1 MENINTDYIRRTC
14 KILAK
19 LFKMRK
25 PRGNSFDKGRLV
37 TLSNQRIVLVQ
48 NLSKTRKNSQP

>member
-1 MENINTDYIRRTC
+1 MENINTDIRRTC

-37 TLSNQRIVLVQ
+37 TMSNQKIVLVQ